1 MKRTYQPKNLRRKRT
16 HGFRARKATV
26 GGRKVLANRRRK
38 GRKRLALWF
47 VGNQSFHKSE
57 RLLKRSQFEVV
68 MNRGQRKRV
77 DTTLTLFFLANSLDK
92 NRLGIIASKKIGN
105 AVVRNRAKRMIRE
118 TFRHLKSVGAP
129 GMDCVVISGK
139 KLVSLPLPD
148 LKTKIENNLPAIQ

>member
-47 VGNQSFHKSE
+47 MGNQSFHKSE
-57 RLLKRSQFEVV
+57 RLLKRSQFEAV

-77 DTTLTLFFLANSLDK
+77 DTTLTLFFLSNGLSK
-92 NRLGIIASKKIGN
+92 TRLGIIASKRIGN
-105 AVVRNRAKRMIRE
+105 AVIRNRAKRMIRE
-118 TFRHLKSVGAP
+118 AFRRLKHAGLP
-129 GMDCVVISGK
+129 GMDLVVISGK
-139 KLVSLPLPD
+139 NLVSLPLPD
-148 LKTKIENNLPAIQ
+148 LETKIANNLPSIQ